1 MARLTQDARQKA
13 ADAAKAQGFSPE
25 AAEAMLSALIAGG
38 GRQAQFNHPEFGGMG
53 QWSGGMTQIGDMFN
67 SALKARVEA
76 LAADLSALAA
86 KGDALTEGDGVSKGF
101 SDGSGHGVSGDWPK
115 DLGTPSSTGSQND
128 MAYAVFPG
136 SRRLAVRQD
145 GKLTVYDTGDHRIG
159 GVQQAQGG
167 RQTLAFSSQNGEVG
181 LEDLKQV

>member
-25 AAEAMLSALIAGG
+25 AGEAMLSALIASG

-76 LAADLSALAA
+76 LAADLSSLAA
-86 KGDALTEGDGVSKGF
+86 KGDALTEGDGGTGDSE
-101 SDGSGHGVSGDWPK
+101 GSGHGPSSDWPK

-136 SRRLAVRQD
+136 SRRLAVRQN
-145 GKLTVYDTGDHRIG
+145 GKVTVYDTGDHHIG
-159 GVQQAQGG
+159 GAQQAQGG
-167 RQTLAFSSQNGEVG
+167 RQTLAFSTQNGEVR